1 MSKRKLYKN
10 FNKRKKFNG
19 TRFNG
24 TRVVTVTLCLCIVG
38 AYAYIN
44 LKDKD
49 FMDKLGSFN
58 VVSSIKN
65 ASMWDRFKNLFD
77 KSNVITSSTIESELS
92 EIEKG
97 DEYKEETEEN
107 SQVATVNEMVVYT
120 IQVASLED
128 KNDLKKIEEVMD
140 EYKIPS
146 SSMTIDN
153 SEKIQVYSSSDEG
166 KVRNNLEKTRTYFSD
181 AFLTKIDVPMLSLE
195 YTNSYSYMKDIA
207 SGLNDLIENYQKEG
221 QYWDENKNDLETY
234 NEILTSRKTIL
245 ENLKKNTQKIDYSK
259 MDKFKNNL
267 ISYIDESQNN
277 IITSSKNANENKG
290 YVSQG
295 LLLSSIQQYYV
306 FVESMK

>member
-1 MSKRKLYKN
+1 
-10 FNKRKKFNG
+10 
-19 TRFNG
+19 
-24 TRVVTVTLCLCIVG
+24 
-38 AYAYIN
+38 
-44 LKDKD
+44 
-49 FMDKLGSFN
+49 MDKLGSFN

-153 SEKIQVYSSSDEG
+153 SEKFQVYSSSDEG

-277 IITSSKNANENKG
+277 IITSSKNANDNKG